1 MTVDIVGNCD
11 VDRTNT
17 VVDVMINSAI
27 SDNDGASRADD
38 DICNGTVD
46 IVGVVWRTNAADDA
60 IGNSAMGDE
69 DEANRAD
76 GEFV

>member
-46 IVGVVWRTNAADDA
+46 IVGVV
-60 IGNSAMGDE
+60 
-69 DEANRAD
+69 
-76 GEFV
+76 